1 MAHIFRADNQNKKE
15 LDDYINQHVEQQRRV
30 HEVGKAKRPR
40 QRFISVCVII
50 ACIAVAAMLVFKEGL
65 LSDIRWGAMDVLA
78 RWSDGLWVAGTGGKS
93 IFHLAIQLVCKA
105 LSLVCL
111 VLTWV
116 APLLVPVA
124 LFALLAVISFL
135 AYGAYLNASGEFD
148 EEKARADAEGKMDDE
163 LQRIKAG
170 VVGEEAALNIVSA
183 LSDECY
189 IFTNLVVKYDGED
202 NETDLIVVSPTG
214 LTMVEVKNYS
224 GLLMGDLSDREFI
237 HRKYLKNGTY
247 TDDTARNPVK
257 QVGAPI
263 YKLAHYLKDQGI
275 TITVRRC
282 ALFVNENVQFQL
294 TDRAG
299 LSKDCPLYLKDS
311 PEFLTYLHR
320 SGSRALRP
328 GDINRIVEALKKQ
341 M

>member
-1 MAHIFRADNQNKKE
+1 MAHIYQARNENREKVEAFIHQQVQQQWKAHEAKK
-15 LDDYINQHVEQQRRV
+15 
-30 HEVGKAKRPR
+30 ATRPR
-40 QRFISVCVII
+40 RRIISICILV
-50 ACIAVAAMLVFKEGL
+50 ACAAAAAMLIFKEGL
-65 LSDIRWGAMDVLA
+65 LSSIRWGAMDVLA

-105 LSLVCL
+105 LSLICL
-111 VLTWV
+111 VLIWV
-116 APLLVPVA
+116 APLLVPVL
-124 LFALLAVISFL
+124 LFALLAVIAFL

-148 EEKARADAEGKMDDE
+148 EEQARADAEGKMGDE

-170 VVGEEAALNIVSA
+170 VVGEEAALNVVSA

-202 NETDLIVVSPTG
+202 NETDLIVISPTG

-224 GLLMGDLSDREFI
+224 GLLIGDLSDREFI

-263 YKLAHYLKDQGI
+263 YKLAHYLKDRGI
-275 TITVRRC
+275 TVTVRRC
-282 ALFVNENVQFQL
+282 ALFVNDNVQFQL